1 MSNSLQKFILTTL
14 TLAIA
19 FTMPSFGQGEDTPLG
34 PVKKSIPFYFGPVI
48 GYNRVMHSADITTFN
63 SEAVPCPVFQNGSA
77 NGYFF
82 GMSFEYLL
90 GGATNSTSSIIAR
103 VLYNSM
109 PASFQVN
116 GDEYPSVAKRPG
128 GLADTIIM
136 SSTEHKNEII
146 YNMITAEAQFK
157 MNLFDT
163 QFGIVA
169 GPTFDF
175 ALAKEQ
181 NQTYSLLTPKEARFN
196 PKTEA
201 EQQAQGIKYSADGRT
216 IIAKEGEIPNS
227 SALRVGIKFGVQ
239 YEILLAGGFYIVP
252 SFNYNFGITS
262 LSADD
267 DWRVSALQMGIDVRF
282 PSSIF

>member
-19 FTMPSFGQGEDTPLG
+19 FTVPSFGQLDDPLA
-34 PVKKSIPFYFGPVI
+34 PTKAAIPFYFGPVV
-48 GYNRVMHSADITTFN
+48 GYNRVLHSADITTFN
-63 SEAVPCPVFQNGSA
+63 QQAVPCPVFQNGSA

-90 GGATNSTSSIIAR
+90 GGAKDSKSSIIAR
-103 VLYNSM
+103 LLYNSM
-109 PASFQVN
+109 PASFEVE
-116 GDEYPSVAKRPG
+116 GDEYPSTANLPDG
-128 GLADTIIM
+128 TTTIIN
-136 SSTEHKNEII
+136 SSTQHKNEVI
-146 YNMITAEAQFK
+146 YNMITAEAQYK
-157 MNLFDT
+157 LNLFDT
-163 QFGIVA
+163 QFGVIV

-175 ALAKEQ
+175 ALTKDQ

-196 PKTEA
+196 QVSPE
-201 EQQAQGIKYSADGRT
+201 EQAAQGISYSDDGRT
-216 IIAKEGEIPNS
+216 LIAKEGEIPNS

-252 SFNYNFGITS
+252 NFNYNFGVTN

-267 DWRVSALQMGIDVRF
+267 DWRVSALQMGIDIRF
-282 PSSIF
+282 PSTIF